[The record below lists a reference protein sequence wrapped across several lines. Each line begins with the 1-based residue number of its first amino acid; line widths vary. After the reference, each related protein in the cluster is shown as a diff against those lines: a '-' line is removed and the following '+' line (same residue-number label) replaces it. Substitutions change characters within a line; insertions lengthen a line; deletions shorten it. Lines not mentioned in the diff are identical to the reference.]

1 MNEVQNPGSVNEPQT
16 PEVTPQTRDTLLEQL
31 NFLIDGARS
40 NLMDMKASLA
50 IDGPLL
56 KPEPQ
61 YTKEQVVK
69 MLRSAYDLGAT
80 AHEES
85 MEVQTDSWQGGVA
98 VDVELEDGGFSY
110 NGSVTIEEDTIRDV
124 VNFDTP
130 KMTDEHGSKKSSSHE
145 EHITVPQLCGIDGP
159 SHGLWYRCHLL

>member
-1 MNEVQNPGSVNEPQT
+1 MDNPTT
-16 PEVTPQTRDTLLEQL
+16 PDVTPQTRDTLLEQL

-61 YTKEQVVK
+61 YTKEKLAK
-69 MLRSAYDLGAT
+69 MLREAYNLGAT

-85 MEVQTDSWQGGVA
+85 MTIEGRRYGEIEVH
-98 VDVELEDGGFSY
+98 VEISEGGFRYYGDANVDS
-110 NGSVTIEEDTIRDV
+110 DV
-124 VNFDTP
+124 ITDCISFDDHN
-130 KMTDEHGSKKSSSHE
+130 MTDEQVDEILNS
-145 EHITVPQLCGIDGP
+145 
-159 SHGLWYRCHLL
+159 

>member
-40 NLMDMKASLA
+40 NLMDMKESLA

-61 YTKEQVVK
+61 YTKEQVIE

-85 MEVQTDSWQGGVA
+85 MEVQTDSWRGGVELN
-98 VDVELEDGGFSY
+98 VEVESGGFSY
-110 NGSVTIEEDTIRDV
+110 NGDVTVEEDAIKELVSFADH
-124 VNFDTP
+124 
-130 KMTDEHGSKKSSSHE
+130 KMSDEHIEGILKS
-145 EHITVPQLCGIDGP
+145 
-159 SHGLWYRCHLL
+159 